1 LESKSL
7 KIFSGFDGK
16 LIHLQDSAMAETTSS
31 ESRIPLPFAVQQALE
46 YCQEVFGSA
55 GRNYMLEEV
64 EYLEDEGV
72 WLITVGFDVA
82 RSGLSPIDKLLG
94 GQDTQLVRQYKK
106 VKINGT
112 TGEPISIHIRKLD

>member
-1 LESKSL
+1 
-7 KIFSGFDGK
+7 
-16 LIHLQDSAMAETTSS
+16 
-31 ESRIPLPFAVQQALE
+31 
-46 YCQEVFGSA
+46 
-55 GRNYMLEEV
+55 MLEEV